1 MAHQGSPYQYLE
13 NFKKW
18 IREGEHLKKGIPFEE
33 FWTYPYELIN
43 AFISIQS
50 GKGLLSPCNQVLV
63 MEPKNIF
70 LREKKTLLSAICDCF
85 HLLKMLKKTCKEL
98 VTVCLHYIRVKDASI
113 HGIGAS

>member
-43 AFISIQS
+43 AFISVQA

-63 MEPKNIF
+63 IEPKISSCMK
-70 LREKKTLLSAICDCF
+70 RRPYCRLSATAF
-85 HLLKMLKKTCKEL
+85 TSLKC
-98 VTVCLHYIRVKDASI
+98 
-113 HGIGAS
+113 